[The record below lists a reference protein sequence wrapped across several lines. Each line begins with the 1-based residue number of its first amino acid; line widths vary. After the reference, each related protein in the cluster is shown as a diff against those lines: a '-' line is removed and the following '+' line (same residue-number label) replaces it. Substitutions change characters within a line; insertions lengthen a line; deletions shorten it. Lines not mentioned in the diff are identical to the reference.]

1 MSEIRRRSL
10 ETQAPPDRIEYRL
23 SSGDVVPGVPGYLT
37 LLIASRTTST
47 SFG

>member
-1 MSEIRRRSL
+1 MSEIRRLSL

-23 SSGDVVPGVPGYLT
+23 SSGSVVPGVLWYLT
-37 LLIASRTTST
+37 LRIASRTTST